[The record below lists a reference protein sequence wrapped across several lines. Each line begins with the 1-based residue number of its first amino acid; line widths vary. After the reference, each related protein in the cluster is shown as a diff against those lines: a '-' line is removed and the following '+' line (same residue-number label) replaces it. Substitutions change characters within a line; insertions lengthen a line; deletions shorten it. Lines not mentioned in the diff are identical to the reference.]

1 MEQVLKDSKVFR
13 VLRVH
18 RGFKVLQ
25 DLVLKDLKELKGFK
39 VHKDLVFRVFKARK
53 VFKDLLEERKVF
65 KEQ

>member
-1 MEQVLKDSKVFR
+1 M
-13 VLRVH
+13 H

-39 VHKDLVFRVFKARK
+39 VHKDLVFRVFKVRK